1 MNIQSVYAPFFR
13 HFRGS
18 RITEFYAT
26 HRITKDSCVLDI
38 GGTPSIWELAGSM
51 GYPIPR
57 VTLLNLGKPG
67 DLPPWADWIDADA
80 RAIPFPAR
88 SFDLAFSN
96 SVIEHLGTLENQAAM
111 AREVARVARAYWVQ
125 TPDIRFPFEPHY
137 LAPFVHWVP
146 RKYRHLAAHL
156 TPWAMIVRPTSAEIR
171 DRIAEIRLLSAV
183 EMRALFPDARLI
195 TERFSGWPKSLVV
208 SRGVDEGLLSSN

>member
-1 MNIQSVYAPFFR
+1 MNIQKVYAPFFR

-18 RITEFYAT
+18 RIPKLYAC
-26 HRITKDSCVLDI
+26 HKITKDSRVLDI
-38 GGTPSIWELAGSM
+38 GGTPTIWELAGSM

-67 DLPPWADWIDADA
+67 DLPPWADWIEADA
-80 RAIPFPAR
+80 RAIPFAAQ

-111 AREVARVARAYWVQ
+111 AREVSRIARAYWVQ
-125 TPDIRFPFEPHY
+125 TPDIKFPFEPHY

-146 RKYRHLAAHL
+146 RSYRHLAAHL
-156 TPWAMIVRPTSAEIR
+156 TPWAMIVHPTSVEIR

-183 EMRALFPDARLI
+183 EMRTLFPDARLI
-195 TERFSGWPKSLVV
+195 TEKFSGWPKSLVV
-208 SRGVDEGLLSSN
+208 SRGGGE

>member
-1 MNIQSVYAPFFR
+1 MNIQTVYGPILR
-13 HFRGS
+13 HFRRS
-18 RITEFYAT
+18 RLPKFYAT
-26 HRITKDSCVLDI
+26 HKITKDSRVLDI

-51 GYPIPR
+51 GYPVPR
-57 VTLLNLGKPG
+57 VTLLNPDKPST
-67 DLPPWADWIDADA
+67 LPAWATWIDADA
-80 RAIPFPAR
+80 RAIPFAAG

-111 AREVARVARAYWVQ
+111 AREVSRVARAYWVQ

-146 RKYRHLAAHL
+146 RRYRHFASRL

-171 DRIAEIRLLSAV
+171 DRVKEIRLLSV
-183 EMRALFPDARLI
+183 MEMRALFPDASLI
-195 TERFSGWPKSLVV
+195 TERFLGWPKSLVV
-208 SRGVDEGLLSSN
+208 SRGDDGRHGDT